1 MREGEVKSRLA
12 ILSIASLILSI
23 ISPVTLGVANTVPA
37 LVSCV
42 DLQTKVERI
51 SKTGECRERKEA
63 KKIWF
68 KDVADSSME
77 AGSSVK
83 EITICSNRAKAKF
96 VYRVIKSKCAPFQV
110 TTVYSRKAALP
121 AQPQLFDAVSTA
133 HDSAKLTLVS
143 NPSTNPDS
151 PVAFYTVTS
160 NQGDVRRIFS
170 LKNLNLFI
178 SGLLPE
184 STYTFSVTATSADGT
199 SKISTLSRPVTT
211 PVFVPPT
218 AKSTPASTPIAAPSF
233 TVSVSAETKTVNTSL
248 TGYTISS
255 TGGSVSS
262 YIISPSAPA
271 GTTFNS
277 STGLLTGTPSSTQ
290 SAATYTITASNA
302 SGSATQSFTLT
313 VIAGDSVISV
323 AAIGGVTAPVTGAT
337 PVPSVT
343 SANGYTGT
351 VSWSGSPTS
360 FIAGTTYTATI
371 TLTASSGYS
380 LTGVTANFFTV
391 SGATTVTHSA
401 DSGVITAVFPATV
414 VGAANKAIIQ
424 TQPSGAVNGSIF
436 TTQPVVRVTDS
447 AGNTVT
453 SYAGN
458 VVASKASGV
467 GTLSGTLTVAA
478 VAGVATFTNL
488 VLTGAIGN
496 SFLRFTPTSLT
507 VANADTLTVTIGSPN
522 VAAVTRSVPTF
533 STSGSAFV
541 IQPQVTIRDIG
552 GNTITT
558 STSVV
563 TATVSVGGTIVGRDT
578 ATAVS
583 GIATFANLG
592 LSGTGGD
599 TYTLTYSVPGIT
611 AATESIYLSRSF
623 CDGTSFNCKVGDAGP
638 AGGTIFYVNLSGFKC
653 GPTRNANCKYLEAAP
668 SGWNTGSDPLRTW
681 AQGTPINYRSA
692 AVANVASPE
701 TATATGIGWGY
712 WNTKAIILQGNTDS
726 ATVGAAIA
734 DAYTKIVGGNTFDD
748 WYLASR
754 DELYQLAL
762 SSRFVGM
769 AANTHLSSS
778 ELSASA
784 GYGWATYTDANV
796 LAQNDTKNTAR
807 SVRPIRAF

>member
-1 MREGEVKSRLA
+1 MF
-12 ILSIASLILSI
+12 SIASLVLSL
-23 ISPVTLGVANTVPA
+23 ISPVVIQVATAAPA

-42 DLQTKVERI
+42 DLETKVERI
-51 SKTGECRERKEA
+51 SKSGECRERKEA

-68 KDVADSSME
+68 KNLSDSSVG
-77 AGSSVK
+77 AGVSVK
-83 EITICSNRAKAKF
+83 EITICSNRANSKF
-96 VYRVIKSKCAPFQV
+96 TYQVIRSKCAPFQI
-110 TTVYSRKAALP
+110 TNSYARLSSLP
-121 AQPQLFDAVSTA
+121 AQPLIAEVASTR
-133 HDSAKLTLVS
+133 HDSVELSLVS
-143 NPSTNPDS
+143 DPSTNPYA

-160 NQGDVRRIFS
+160 NRGDVRKIYSF
-170 LKNLNLFI
+170 KNLNLFI

-184 STYTFSVTATSADGT
+184 STYRFSVTATSADGT
-199 SKISTLSRPVTT
+199 SKVSTISKPVTT
-211 PVFVPPT
+211 PVYISPT
-218 AKSTPASTPIAAPSF
+218 PKSTAASTSIAAPSF

-255 TGGSVSS
+255 TGGAIST
-262 YIISPSAPA
+262 YTISPSAPT
-271 GTTFNS
+271 GTTFNT
-277 STGLLTGTPSSTQ
+277 STGLLTGTPTSTQ
-290 SAATYTITASNA
+290 GSTTYTITASNA
-302 SGSATQSFTLT
+302 SGSTTQNFALT
-313 VIAGDSVISV
+313 VTAADSVISV

-337 PVPSVT
+337 PVSSVT

-351 VSWSGSPTS
+351 VSWSGAPAS
-360 FIAGTTYTATI
+360 FIVGTIYTATI
-371 TLTASSGYS
+371 TLTANSGYS
-380 LTGVTANFFTV
+380 LMGVAANFFTV

-401 DSGVITAVFPATV
+401 NSGVVTAVFPATV
-414 VGAANKAIIQ
+414 VGAANKAMIQ

-453 SYAGN
+453 SYTGN
-458 VVASKASGV
+458 VVASRASGV
-467 GTLSGTLTVAA
+467 GTLSGTTTVTA

-496 SFLRFTPTSLT
+496 SFLRFTPTSLAA
-507 VANADTLTVTIGSPN
+507 ANADTLTVTIGSPN

-563 TATVSVGGTIVGRDT
+563 TATVSVGGTIVGSDT

-611 AATESIYLSRSF
+611 AATESIYLSRAF

-653 GPTRNANCKYLEAAP
+653 GPTRNSNCKYLEAAP

-681 AQGTPINYRSA
+681 AQGTPISYRTT

-712 WNTKAIILQGNTDS
+712 WNTRAIILQGNTDS

-734 DAYTKIVGGNTFDD
+734 DAYTKTVGGTTFDD

-778 ELSASA
+778 EQSASA
-784 GYGWATYTDANV
+784 GYGWATYTNANV
-796 LAQNDTKNTAR
+796 LEQNDTKNTPR